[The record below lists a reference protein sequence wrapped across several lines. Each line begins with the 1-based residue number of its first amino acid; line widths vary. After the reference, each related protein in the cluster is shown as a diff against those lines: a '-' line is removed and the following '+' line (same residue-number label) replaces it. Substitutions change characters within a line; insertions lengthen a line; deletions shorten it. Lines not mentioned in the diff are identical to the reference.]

1 MTRIPTDRADALVVG
16 GGIAGITTA
25 IELLDQGLRVLLVDG
40 QDEARFGG
48 QARDAFGGMLLV
60 GTPEQQRRRIPDSP
74 ELALADWQRAAAFGH
89 GERWAPRWA
98 EAYVNRC
105 RHDVYDWLHGL
116 GVRFFP
122 MVHWVERGN
131 DGDGNSVPRYHI
143 AWGCGRGVIDTLKQ
157 RLLTHPRR
165 DHLTLRFGH
174 RVEDLVVRDGAVAG
188 VTGRGPDGDFVMEA
202 GHVVIAGGG
211 INGNPAKVRQ
221 HWDPDY
227 GPLPENLLYG
237 APPSADGHLHDRVA
251 ALGGQVV
258 NLHQMWNYA
267 AGIAHPRPAFPGHG
281 LSLIPARSA
290 LWLDAEGRRIGPRPL
305 VNGFDTHD
313 LCQRIGHL
321 PGQYGWLLM
330 NRRIALREMAVH
342 GGNENPYYRDRRLLP
357 LLWQTLTGNRGL
369 YRMLL
374 ANPDVAVADSF
385 SELADRMNAITGE
398 DRVNAWIMEEDT
410 RAYDEGIRRGG
421 RFLND
426 EQVQRIRQLRLWPGD
441 RLRTCNLQP
450 IFDRF
455 TGPLLAVRTRL
466 ITRKSMGG
474 MLTDLHS
481 RVLDEH
487 GMPIPGLYAAGE
499 AAGFGGGGIAG
510 RRSLEGTF
518 LSCAIFNARIA
529 ARAIAG
535 QANP

>member
-1 MTRIPTDRADALVVG
+1 MTPIPTDRADAIVVG

-25 IELLDQGLRVLLVDG
+25 IELLDQGLRVILLDG
-40 QDEARFGG
+40 QGEDRFGG

-60 GTPEQQRRRIPDSP
+60 GTPEQARRRIPDSP
-74 ELALADWQRAAAFGH
+74 ALALTDWHRAAAFDH
-89 GERWAPRWA
+89 AERWAPRWA

-105 RHDVYDWLHGL
+105 RTDIYDWLHAL

-143 AWGCGRGVIDTLKQ
+143 AWGCGRGVIDTLKT

-165 DHLTLRFGH
+165 DRLALRFKH
-174 RVEDLVVRDGAVAG
+174 RVEDLVMAGGAVTG
-188 VTGRGPDGDFVMEA
+188 VTGRTPEGRFVIEA
-202 GHVVIAGGG
+202 EHVVIAGGG
-211 INGNPAKVRQ
+211 INGNPERVRR
-221 HWDPDY
+221 HWDTDY
-227 GPLPENLLYG
+227 GPVPQNLLYG
-237 APPSADGHLHDRVA
+237 APPTADGHLHDRVA

-267 AGIAHPRPAFPGHG
+267 AGIAHPNPAFPGHG

-290 LWLDAEGRRIGPRPL
+290 LWLDAEGRRIGPRPM
-305 VNGFDTHD
+305 VTGFDTHD

-330 NRRIALREMAVH
+330 NRRIALRELAVS
-342 GGNENPYYRDRRLLP
+342 GGNENPHFRDRRLLP
-357 LLWQTLTGNRGL
+357 LMWETLTGNRRL

-374 ANPDVAVADSF
+374 SNPDVAVADTF
-385 SELADRMNAITGE
+385 SDLADKMNAITGN
-398 DRVNAWIMEEDT
+398 DQVNAWVMEEDT

-441 RLRTCNLQP
+441 RIRTCNLQP
-450 IFDRF
+450 IYDRF
-455 TGPLLAVRTRL
+455 TGPMMAIRTRL

-481 RVLDEH
+481 RVLDAH

-510 RRSLEGTF
+510 KRSLEGTF
-518 LSCAIFNARIA
+518 LSCAMFNARIA
-529 ARAIAG
+529 GRAIAG